1 MRVGRG
7 ACDHEVD
14 PDSFQFTAFSLQPAM
29 ASCFQLLQARRHA
42 APACFRARLRSSRE
56 GAQNGCARGLVFD
69 PRSRPPF
76 REGGRG
82 AKRRCGW
89 AGEPATT
96 KLMHTFGVRS
106 KI

>member
-42 APACFRARLRSSRE
+42 APACFRARLRTSRE
-56 GAQNGCARGLVFD
+56 GSQNGCARGLVFD

-76 REGGRG
+76 REGRRG
-82 AKRRCGW
+82 AKRIGSW
-89 AGEPATT
+89 AGVATG
-96 KLMHTFGVRS
+96 KMLMQTV
-106 KI
+106 